1 MELAVDVVFINNEV
15 FLHTLDRKIKC
26 PHSVV
31 LGTRVKGQ
39 AYNKEVLLAG
49 LNHIFRKYNNADVVI
64 SKLHADNEFK
74 SVMEDLDEKW
84 ELDVNLAHP
93 GDHVPD
99 IKRENQTL
107 QERFRVNV
115 YRLMFGAIPAP

>member
-1 MELAVDVVFINNEV
+1 M
-15 FLHTLDRKIKC
+15 
-26 PHSVV
+26 
-31 LGTRVKGQ
+31 KGQ

-49 LNHIFRKYNNADVVI
+49 LNHILWKYNKADVVI

-93 GDHVPD
+93 RDHVPD
-99 IKRENQTL
+99 IERESRTS
-107 QERFRVNV
+107 QERFRVNL
-115 YRLMFGAIPAP
+115 YRLPFKAIPRTMIHYLVLHVTKNWSLFPRETSI